1 MLDPKNFTFSEMIF
15 TFVNATNVP
24 STWKQVENINRTAAT
39 LQYIRN
45 ILKKPILVNSGF
57 RTPLVNS
64 SVGGSKTSAH
74 LKGLAADITCRN
86 KNDNEKLF
94 EVLKKYMRELLIDQV
109 IVYKNKGMIQWIHV
123 GLCDSGKTP
132 RNQVLNKSV

>member
-1 MLDPKNFTFSEMIF
+1 MLSPKNFTFSEMIF
-15 TFVNATNVP
+15 TSVNAKNVP
-24 STWKQVENINRTAAT
+24 STWEQVENINRTAAT

-45 ILKKPILVNSGF
+45 ILEKPILVNSGF

-64 SVGGSKTSAH
+64 AVGGSRTSAH

-86 KNDNEKLF
+86 RNDNDKLF
-94 EVLKKYMRELLIDQV
+94 EVLEKYMHELLIDQV

-123 GLCDSGKTP
+123 GLCNSDKTP